1 MNQVAFDSN
10 IPIYLQ
16 IMHKIKQS
24 IVAGELKPGERIP
37 SVRDLST
44 VFGVNPNTMQ
54 RALTE
59 LEREGLLYSERTSG
73 RFVTEHTEVI
83 QTMQK
88 TYAEELIQKFLNQ
101 MYSLGYTKEQVAKI
115 IMEVKQ

>member
-1 MNQVAFDSN
+1 
-10 IPIYLQ
+10 
-16 IMHKIKQS
+16 
-24 IVAGELKPGERIP
+24 
-37 SVRDLST
+37 
-44 VFGVNPNTMQ
+44 MQ

-101 MYSLGYTKEQVAKI
+101 MCSLV
-115 IMEVKQ
+115 